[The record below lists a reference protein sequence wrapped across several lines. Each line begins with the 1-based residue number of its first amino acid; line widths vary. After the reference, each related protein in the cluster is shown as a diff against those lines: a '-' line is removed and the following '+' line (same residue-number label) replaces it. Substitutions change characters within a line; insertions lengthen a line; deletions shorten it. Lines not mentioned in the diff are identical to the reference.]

1 MRRAGKIA
9 LWTAGSLLAL
19 AAAGFAFLQTG
30 SGKGWIAATL
40 TKSLSTPTGTITV
53 GAIQGLVPFDMTVDR
68 IVLGDGGGPWLTI
81 DKAALAWSPTALLRG
96 RVRVDALT
104 AETIAVLR
112 RPAQSQ
118 PSGPL
123 SGFDLP
129 RLPLAL
135 DLRKLEIGRLAVAPA
150 LAGGAKAS
158 ASISAHGLVTGDRA
172 DLTVRL
178 ARTDGQPGSGVLD
191 AKYDVAANAL
201 ALKLNIDEPTGILL
215 DAALMR
221 TDHLPLRISLDG
233 SGPLSGWQGQ
243 FRLVSGQGIRSD
255 ATVAIAAGHGTRVGL
270 KGDASVTP
278 LLAENLRPLVGEI
291 ATFDIAAAE
300 DGKGGVT
307 LAPSHIELAGVKFDV
322 QGTKSA
328 RGALDASLHVAVPD
342 AGVTEPLI
350 GKAAKG
356 VIAIDAFFTG
366 TTDRPNMMLTETG
379 GLTVGGIAVDGL
391 KIDARADGKAGPA
404 QDDPAFDLTLNA
416 HADAMSDTATGLPY
430 GALALHAAG
439 TADAKGQSVEIR
451 DLNVDGGGVAVKGSG
466 SFKGGV
472 AEAKMT
478 LTAADLA
485 VIGKIF
491 GQQAAGTANLSLTI
505 GTDRAKTI
513 AGTLIGK
520 GDNLRT
526 FMPAADALLAGGLNI
541 DASATRDVSGKVTL
555 GSLVLAT
562 GRARIEG
569 NGSFNSGDRAIN
581 ATATASV
588 SDLKP
593 LSAAAKS
600 PLAGTGRLTA
610 SAGGTLDA
618 PTLDVQATID
628 RLVFG
633 ATKIDHLETTIQ
645 APQGLNGAATAK
657 GRIVS
662 GKLNETIDV
671 ALSRDD
677 PQIFR
682 LSRLRLAGT
691 GGTAD
696 AVLVVA
702 PAARRVSGKI
712 DAAVGDLSIWSGIA
726 GMPLAGQVNL
736 AVSLPANGGPGPV
749 KATIDGL
756 ALGPSPHSTGLTHAS
771 LNGTL
776 SGDLA
781 RQTGTLDL
789 TLAGLSANGAALTEA
804 GAHIAAKGKTTDF
817 RLQANGRAH
826 DPFAVAVAG
835 SATLDGGSKVLK
847 LTSFTAESGK
857 DSISLTKPATVTV
870 APRAYRVTGL
880 ALAVNGGAI
889 EGEAALSPKVASADI
904 AIRQLPLHPLA
915 LLAGR
920 PSVGG
925 TLNGRIKLAGTPQR
939 PEVHLSLTTKG
950 LDIETDGPLPRPD
963 LNLAATADWRGDT
976 VGLEV
981 KLASGSGESLEL
993 TGSVPFAFDLGS
1005 LQPRVVKNASLAL
1018 NLKGGGKL
1026 ENLASILPL
1035 GEDRVSGDFLVDI
1048 AVNGALTA
1056 PHPNGRIAISGGH
1069 YANMSLGAELN
1080 GIELAL
1086 AASGNRFL
1094 LDHLAA
1100 NDGKAGKM
1108 TASGAID
1115 LNKSPAAIGFNL
1127 NFSNFLVAR
1136 GDDMTVSADGDL
1148 AISGTPAAME
1158 ASGTLKVRH
1167 AEIYIPDR
1175 LPASVVSLDVVEI
1188 GGRRTL
1194 AAPRAAPVAP
1204 VSLRI
1209 ALDAPGQLFVRGHGI
1224 NSEWNGHIDVGGTT
1238 AGPVLVG
1245 KLSVGNGTADLLG
1258 QTFNIDRG
1266 IIRFDGGTAID
1277 PVLEVRASATAS
1289 SVTALV
1295 NVTGRAGAP
1304 KLALTSTPALPQD
1317 EILSRVLFGSNVGS
1331 LTPSQGIQLA
1341 AAAAQLAQGGPGVT
1355 DRVRSAVGLD
1365 RLDLSSGGAN
1375 PNGTQGA
1382 AKGTTVSGGKYI
1394 ANGVFVGVA
1403 QGVGS
1408 NSSQAKVEVE
1418 ITPNIS
1424 VNSTFGTASG
1434 SGFGAKYSV
1443 DY

>member
-40 TKSLSTPTGTITV
+40 TNSLSTPTGTITV
-53 GAIQGLVPFDMTVDR
+53 GTIRGLVPFDMTVDR
-68 IVLGDGGGPWLTI
+68 IVLGDSGGPWLTI

-104 AETIAVLR
+104 ADTITVLR
-112 RPAQSQ
+112 QPAPVP
-118 PSGPL
+118 PSGQS
-123 SGFDLP
+123 SGFTLP

-135 DLRKLEIGRLAVAPA
+135 DLRKLEVRRLAVAPA
-150 LAGGAKAS
+150 LAGAGGAS
-158 ASISAHGLVTGDRA
+158 ASIGARGLLTADRA
-172 DLTVRL
+172 DLAVRVT
-178 ARTDGQPGSGVLD
+178 RTDGQPGSGEFD

-201 ALKLNIDEPTGILL
+201 TLKLNVSEPTGNLL
-215 DAALMR
+215 DAALTR
-221 TDHLPLRISLDG
+221 TDHLPLSISLEG

-243 FRLVSGQGIRSD
+243 FRLLSGQGIRSD
-255 ATVAIAAGHGTRVGL
+255 ATVAIAAGHGTRIAL

-278 LLAENLRPLVGEI
+278 LLAENLRPLVGETV
-291 ATFDIAAAE
+291 TFDMAAAD
-300 DGKGGVT
+300 DGKGAVT

-322 QGTKSA
+322 QGSKSA
-328 RGALDASLHVAVPD
+328 AGALDAKLHVAVPD
-342 AGVTEPLI
+342 AGVAEPLI
-350 GKAAKG
+350 GKATKG
-356 VIAIDAFFTG
+356 SIAIDASLSG
-366 TTDRPNMMLTETG
+366 TADRPNMTLTETG
-379 GLTVGGIAVDGL
+379 GLTFGGIAVEGL
-391 KIDARADGKAGPA
+391 KFDATANAKPGPA
-404 QDDPAFDLTLNA
+404 EDDPAFDLALNA
-416 HADAMSDTATGLPY
+416 HAEALNDTATGLSY
-430 GALALHAAG
+430 GALALRAAG
-439 TADAKGQSVEIR
+439 TADAKGQSVEIS
-451 DLNVDGGGVAVKGSG
+451 DLKVDGGGVVVKGNG
-466 SFKGGV
+466 KFNGGI

-478 LTAADLA
+478 LSAADLA
-485 VIGKIF
+485 VIGRIF
-491 GQQAAGTANLSLTI
+491 GQQAAGTANLGLSI

-513 AGTLIGK
+513 AVTLTGR
-520 GDNLRT
+520 GDNLRS
-526 FMPAADALLAGGLNI
+526 FIPAADALLAGGLDI
-541 DASATRDVSGKVTL
+541 DARATRDVSGKVTL

-569 NGSFNSGDRAIN
+569 NGGFNPGDRAID
-581 ATATASV
+581 ATVTASLA
-588 SDLKP
+588 DLKA

-600 PLAGTGRLTA
+600 PLAGAGRLTA
-610 SAGGTLDA
+610 TAGGTLDA
-618 PTLDVQATID
+618 PTLDAQATID

-633 ATKIDHLETTIQ
+633 ATKIDHLEAAIQ
-645 APQGLNGAATAK
+645 APKGLNGAATATA
-657 GRIVS
+657 RIVS
-662 GKLNETIDV
+662 GKLNETID
-671 ALSRDD
+671 AAFSRDD
-677 PQIFR
+677 PQTYR
-682 LSRLRLAGT
+682 LSRLKLAGT

-696 AVLVVA
+696 ATLVA
-702 PAARRVSGKI
+702 SPAARRISGKI
-712 DAAVGDLSIWSGIA
+712 DASIGDLSIWSGIA
-726 GMPLAGQVNL
+726 GVPLAGQLKL
-736 AVSLPANGGPGPV
+736 AASLPANGGQGPV
-749 KATIDGL
+749 KATIDRL

-771 LNGTL
+771 LNGSL
-776 SGDLA
+776 SGDLV
-781 RQTGTLDL
+781 RQAGTLDL
-789 TLAGLSANGAALTEA
+789 NLAGLSADGAALTTA

-817 RLQANGRAH
+817 RLQASGTAH
-826 DPFAVAVAG
+826 GPFSVAMAG
-835 SATLDGGSKVLK
+835 SATLDGGSNVLK
-847 LTSFTAESGK
+847 LSSFTANSGK

-870 APRAYRVTGL
+870 APQAYRVTGL
-880 ALAVNGGAI
+880 ALAVDGGAI

-925 TLNGRIKLAGTPQR
+925 MLNGRIKLAGTPQR
-939 PEVHLSLTTKG
+939 PEAHLSLSTKG
-950 LDIETDGPLPRPD
+950 LDIETDGPLPRPN

-976 VGLEV
+976 VGLDV
-981 KLASGSGESLEL
+981 KLASGSGESLSL
-993 TGSVPFAFDLGS
+993 NGSVPFAFDLGS
-1005 LQPRVVKNASLAL
+1005 LQPRVIKNASLAL

-1026 ENLASILPL
+1026 ENLASVLPL
-1035 GEDRVSGDFLVDI
+1035 GEDRVSGDFSVDI
-1048 AVNGALTA
+1048 AVNGPLAA
-1056 PHPNGRIAISGGH
+1056 PHPNGRIVISRGR
-1069 YANMSLGAELN
+1069 YANMSLGTELN
-1080 GIELAL
+1080 DLDLTL
-1086 AASGNRFL
+1086 AAAGNRFV

-1100 NDGKAGKM
+1100 TDGKAGRM
-1108 TASGAID
+1108 SASGAID
-1115 LNKSPAAIGFNL
+1115 LGQSPAAIGFKL
-1127 NFSNFLVAR
+1127 TFSNFLVAR

-1148 AISGTPAAME
+1148 ALSGTPAAMD

-1188 GGRRTL
+1188 GGRQTVS
-1194 AAPRAAPVAP
+1194 APTAAPVAP

-1245 KLSVGNGTADLLG
+1245 KLSVANGTADLLG

-1266 IIRFDGGTAID
+1266 IIRFDGGSTID
-1277 PVLEVRASATAS
+1277 PVLDVQASATAS

-1295 NVTGRAGAP
+1295 NVTGTASAP

-1341 AAAAQLAQGGPGVT
+1341 AAAAQLAQGGPGVL